1 MVDRSA
7 VDILLLDDEPF
18 ILKLHARMLSDLGF
32 VSSRGFESGSLALA
46 SLDRGVA
53 PHLILLD
60 LSMPGM
66 DGIQF
71 IKHLVTRN
79 YTGGLVLVSGE
90 DERLRQT
97 AARLVAAHGLAVVG
111 HLAKPVTPA
120 QLQPL
125 LEEWERWSGNTQRH
139 PAKIY
144 SKEEVQAGIR
154 GREMVSHYQPK
165 ISVKT
170 GEIVGVEALTRWQHP
185 RDGLVPPGLFIGVA
199 ERSGLM
205 EELTRLTMNQVLSD
219 IADLAR
225 ARCPL
230 QVSINVSASVLTSL
244 EFADLAAAAA
254 SRASLLPQDI
264 IFEVTESQF
273 IADPRA
279 PLEVL
284 ARLRLMRF
292 GLSID
297 DFGTGYSSLSQLR
310 DIPFSELKID
320 QSFVHLAS
328 SDSTARAIYDASLG
342 LAKNLDLRT
351 VAEGVEDQADWDLV
365 RSTGCDEAQGYL
377 IARPMPACDM
387 PAWTEQWLSQRKAEF
402 GFA

>member
-1 MVDRSA
+1 MLDRSA

-32 VSSRGFESGSLALA
+32 TSSRGFESGSLALD
-46 SLDRGVA
+46 SLDRGAA

-71 IKHLVTRN
+71 IKHLAQRN
-79 YTGGLVLVSGE
+79 YAGGLVLVSGE
-90 DERLRQT
+90 DQRLRQT

-120 QLQPL
+120 QLRPL
-125 LEEWERWSGNTQRH
+125 LEEWERWSGGTQRH
-139 PAKIY
+139 PARIY
-144 SKEEVQAGIR
+144 TREEIQAGIR
-154 GREMVSHYQPK
+154 NRQMVSHYQPK
-165 ISVKT
+165 IAVET
-170 GEIVGVEALTRWQHP
+170 GEVVGVEALTRWQHP
-185 RDGLVPPGLFIGVA
+185 LDGLVSPGLFIGVA
-199 ERSGLM
+199 ERSGLI
-205 EELTRLTMNQVLSD
+205 EELTWLTMDQVLSD

-225 ARCPL
+225 AGCAL
-230 QVSINVSASVLTSL
+230 QVSINVSASLLTSV

-254 SRASLLPQDI
+254 SRASVVPQDI

-284 ARLRLMRF
+284 TRLRLMRF

-310 DIPFSELKID
+310 DIPFGELKID

-342 LAKNLDLRT
+342 LAKNLNMKT
-351 VAEGVEDQADWDLV
+351 VAEGIEDQADWDLV
-365 RSTGCDEAQGYL
+365 RSTECDEAQGYL
-377 IARPMPACDM
+377 IARPMPAADL
-387 PAWTEQWLSQRKAEF
+387 PAWKEHWRTRRKAEF